1 MPKKEVK
8 RNVDVAVLLTML
20 NLVVQEARDSG
31 EPPQSW
37 SQLVRRA
44 CQHDARQ
51 HGARER
57 LWPEDFYKYMDMP
70 LWSFIE
76 HAARP
81 KETR

>member
-1 MPKKEVK
+1 MPNRDVK
-8 RNVDVAVLLTML
+8 RNVDLALLLNML
-20 NLVVQEARDSG
+20 NLAVQEAKDSG

-44 CQHDARQ
+44 CQHNARQ
-51 HGARER
+51 HGARWR
-57 LWPEDFYKYMDMP
+57 LWPDDFNKYMDMP

-81 KETR
+81 SSTS